1 MVIILSVELC
11 GRDAAIIVSDFTLF
25 ASCTRHS
32 ILSGAFGNAPSL
44 HHSAFSIIIIGG
56 PETIKGYVSIMVDD
70 VPPIINIAIALKIQP
85 NDGPVF
91 FKVDGT
97 RFGQSRTIKLLTGS
111 KYKVEVVMKPANA
124 DATTMNIGGITIPLE
139 QQSKDEESVVYHGQY
154 DTEGVPHTKS
164 GDRQPVQVSIEF
176 GKAGQFET
184 IWQVKYYNYYKRDQC
199 QFGNKFTNIEYECK
213 PNETRSLMWINKEVF
228 N

>member
-1 MVIILSVELC
+1 M
-11 GRDAAIIVSDFTLF
+11 
-25 ASCTRHS
+25 
-32 ILSGAFGNAPSL
+32 
-44 HHSAFSIIIIGG
+44 
-56 PETIKGYVSIMVDD
+56 DD
-70 VPPIINIAIALKIQP
+70 VPPIISISISLRIQP

-97 RFGQSRTIKLLTGS
+97 RFGQTRTIKLLTGS
-111 KYKVEVVMKPANA
+111 KYRIEVAVKPGTVE
-124 DATTMNIGGITIPLE
+124 ATNMNIGGIIFPLE
-139 QQSKDEESVVYHGQY
+139 QQSRDDESVVYQGHY

-176 GKAGQFET
+176 NKAGTFET
-184 IWQVKYYNYYKRDQC
+184 VWQAKYYNYYKREHC
-199 QFGNKFTNIEYECK
+199 QFGNKFSNIEYECK